1 MSETDTLP
9 DDQQEDLDDV
19 DGAAGIPYQAA
30 ITLSDW
36 TVETIIQ
43 QIRKGNI
50 KLTPS
55 FQRREAWRLPR
66 KSAYIESLIMAIPVP
81 QIVLAERKDKKGSFI
96 VIDGKQRLLTL
107 RQFSAADA
115 DPDYKNFKLEGLGER
130 KDLNG
135 LSYADLQNDLLW
147 EDDRDALDNA
157 TVRTV
162 VIRNWKDE
170 NFLYTVFLRLNT
182 GSVQLSPQEL
192 RQALHPGPFL
202 AFIDKYSS
210 ESNQL
215 HQVMGI
221 AGPDGRMRDA
231 ELVIR
236 YVAFRNFM
244 SSYGG
249 SMKSILDKTSKFYND
264 SWMAEKPTIDQQI
277 QNFEAAVDLAIA
289 IFGDKEAFRK
299 WNGVRFEAA
308 LNRAV
313 FDVMI
318 LYFSNEKIAKAAA
331 AKSGEIL
338 VAFKT
343 LCENSEDFRTA
354 IAGTTKSINSIFTR
368 LSLWAGALSDA
379 LGEEVPLPKLEDNR
393 IILAL

>member
-1 MSETDTLP
+1 MSDTDTLP
-9 DDQQEDLDDV
+9 DDQQEGLDDV
-19 DGAAGIPYQAA
+19 EGAAGKTYQAA

-50 KLTPS
+50 ELTPS

-81 QIVLAERKDKKGSFI
+81 QIVLAERKEKKGSFI

-115 DPDYKNFKLEGLGER
+115 DPNYKNFKLEGLVER
-130 KDLNG
+130 DDLND
-135 LSYADLQNDLLW
+135 LSYADIQNDLFR

-202 AFIDKYSS
+202 TFIDKYSS
-210 ESNQL
+210 ESDQL
-215 HQVMGI
+215 HEVMGI
-221 AGPDGRMRDA
+221 SGADGRMRDA

-236 YVAFRNFM
+236 YVAFRNFI

-249 SMKSILDKTSKFYND
+249 SMKSILDNTSKFYND
-264 SWMAEKPTIDQQI
+264 NWAAEKPKVDKQI
-277 QNFEAAVDLAIA
+277 QNLEAAIDLAVE
-289 IFGDKEAFRK
+289 IFGKKDAFRK
-299 WNGVRFEAA
+299 WNGARFEAA
-308 LNRAV
+308 LNRAI
-313 FDVMI
+313 FDVMV

-331 AKSGEIL
+331 AKKVEIL
-338 VAFKT
+338 AAFKT

-354 IAGTTKSINSIFTR
+354 VEGTTKSINSIFTR
-368 LSLWAGALSDA
+368 LSLWAGALSDV
-379 LGEEVPLPKLEDNR
+379 LGEAVPTPQLEDNR
-393 IILAL
+393 IKLAL

>member
-1 MSETDTLP
+1 MSETETLP
-9 DDQQEDLDDV
+9 DDQQEGLDDV
-19 DGAAGIPYQAA
+19 EGAAGKTYQAA

-50 KLTPS
+50 ELTPS

-81 QIVLAERKDKKGSFI
+81 QIVLAERKEKKGSFI

-115 DPDYKNFKLEGLGER
+115 DPNYKNFKLEGLVER
-130 KDLNG
+130 NDLND
-135 LSYADLQNDLLW
+135 LSYADLQSDLLR

-202 AFIDKYSS
+202 TFIDKYSR
-210 ESNQL
+210 ESDRL
-215 HQVMGI
+215 HEVMGI
-221 AGPDGRMRDA
+221 SGADGRMRDA

-236 YVAFRNFM
+236 YVAFRNFI

-249 SMKSILDKTSKFYND
+249 SMKSILDKTSKFYNE
-264 SWMAEKPTIDQQI
+264 SWAGEKPKIDKQI
-277 QNFEAAVDLAIA
+277 QNFEAAIDLAVE
-289 IFGDKEAFRK
+289 IFSKKEAFRK
-299 WNGVRFEAA
+299 WNGARFEAA

-331 AKSGEIL
+331 AKKVEVL
-338 VAFKT
+338 AAFKA

-354 IAGTTKSINSIFTR
+354 VEGTTKSINSIFTR
-368 LSLWAGALSDA
+368 LTLWAGALSDA
-379 LGEEVPLPKLEDNR
+379 LGEVVPVPQLEDNR
-393 IILAL
+393 IKLAL